1 MLGDIVVALLAVSG
15 IFLCLMPHKTHCEL
29 LGKMMKC
36 PPHWVLILL
45 GLIFFLCATLVAQ
58 WTYITTSL
66 SKCLK
71 SLST

>member
-1 MLGDIVVALLAVSG
+1 MIGDIIVALLAVLG

-45 GLIFFLCATLVAQ
+45 GVLCFLGATLVAQ
-58 WTYITTSL
+58 WTYITTSI
-66 SKCLK
+66 KTCLK
-71 SLST
+71 SLNK